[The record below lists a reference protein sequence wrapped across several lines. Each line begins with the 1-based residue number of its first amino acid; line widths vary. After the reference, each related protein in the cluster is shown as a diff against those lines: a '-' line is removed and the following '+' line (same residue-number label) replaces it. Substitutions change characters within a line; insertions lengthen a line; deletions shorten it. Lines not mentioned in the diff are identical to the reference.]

1 MEMDLRFI
9 VKNELVRISLPL
21 IDLDLTRN
29 VKDQDVLFFV
39 YI

>member
-9 VKNELVRISLPL
+9 VKNLLVRISLPL